1 MKIDTSRRG
10 ATGSVDVT
18 VPDDTSRFAM
28 AEPTSIPLRRRIL
41 FLAAPYAVLAAA
53 LSMIEIGVRVT
64 RPHVDPLEW
73 LVAAPQQQAQLQDH
87 RDVRIYEGDPL
98 LFWRLRPGLDGVIWD
113 LTPVSTNAQGLRY
126 PRPVEPKK
134 PGAFRI
140 VCVGDSVT
148 FGYRVPRVLPRRPDE
163 YDPAWRP
170 YPALIEAALRAA
182 NPGRTIDVIPL
193 AVPGYSSHQGRAW
206 LTRDVGR
213 LQPDIVTACFGW
225 NDIGRRAVSDHEAMS
240 TNAAAVAARRAFMS
254 SQALVHLG
262 VWLRGRP
269 GGAGGGGRASTMRVP
284 RDEYVSN
291 LLALAGAARAQGAK
305 PVLIGPVYR
314 DRVSHP
320 PEGDDIAAHRTALRE
335 AAARETIA
343 YLEIPELTED
353 AAPGN
358 APLFEEHIHP
368 NHKGHKLMAERL
380 LAFLADRHLLGD
392 LKAAP

>member
-1 MKIDTSRRG
+1 
-10 ATGSVDVT
+10 
-18 VPDDTSRFAM
+18 M

-41 FLAAPYAVLAAA
+41 FLAAPYAALAAA
-53 LSMIEIGVRVT
+53 LFTIEIGVRVT
-64 RPHVDPLEW
+64 RPHIDPLEW
-73 LVAAPQQQAQLQDH
+73 LVAAPQQQAQLQDQ

-113 LTPVSTNAQGLRY
+113 LTRVSTNAQGLRY
-126 PRPVEPKK
+126 PRPVEAKR

-148 FGYRVPRVLPRRPDE
+148 FGYRVPRVLPRRPDD
-163 YDPAWRP
+163 YDPTWRP
-170 YPALIEAALRAA
+170 YPALVEAALRSA
-182 NPGRTIDVIPL
+182 NPGRTIEVIPL

-206 LTRDVGR
+206 LARDIAR
-213 LQPDIVTACFGW
+213 LGPDVVTACFGW
-225 NDIGRRAVSDHEAMS
+225 NDIGRRAVSDRVAMS
-240 TNAAAVAARRAFMS
+240 TSPTAAAARRVFMS

-269 GGAGGGGRASTMRVP
+269 EGAARGGAPGTMRVP
-284 RDEYVSN
+284 REEYVAN
-291 LLALAGAARAQGAK
+291 LLALATQARTRGAK

-335 AAARETIA
+335 AASREQIA
-343 YLEIPELTED
+343 YLEIPELTEN

-358 APLFEEHIHP
+358 AALFEEHIHP